1 MNGAQI
7 FSLLKENMSWWMVL
21 LLIVLSVVQLTPV
34 KLNPW
39 SWILKSLG
47 KIMKS
52 LGKVINSDLC
62 EKIETVSKQQI
73 ENRQLLD
80 KHVSDDKDWKEKY
93 EAQKMD
99 ELRLTILH
107 FNNELLRK
115 QKHTKEEFVE
125 ILTDIDR
132 YKRYCKT
139 HEDYPNS
146 RAVHAIANIERVYD
160 ERLEKNDF
168 LETTVGNS
176 GK

>member
-7 FSLLKENMSWWMVL
+7 FSLLKENMSLWMAIL
-21 LLIVLSVVQLTPV
+21 LVALSVIQITPIKV
-34 KLNPW
+34 NPL

-47 KIMKS
+47 KI
-52 LGKVINSDLC
+52 INSELC
-62 EKIETVSKQQI
+62 EKVDLVSRQQI
-73 ENRQLLD
+73 ENRELLD
-80 KHVSDDKDWKEKY
+80 KHVSDDEAWKEAY

-125 ILTDIDR
+125 ILAVIDR
-132 YKRYCKT
+132 YKIYCKT
-139 HEDYPNS
+139 HENYPNS

-160 ERLEKNDF
+160 ERLFNNDF
-168 LETTVGNS
+168 LETTATAEIRKG
-176 GK
+176 